1 MNRALIASPAS
12 EPVTLA
18 EAKAW
23 LRVDSSDEDQ
33 AIASLI
39 VAARETVESATR
51 RALIAQSWR
60 LTLDDWPF
68 TLLQR
73 PDMAL
78 PLAPLASVAAVR
90 VTDAGG
96 QPQLAPSSLW
106 RLVGPPDRARLA
118 FAAQP
123 PRAGVVAGGIEID
136 CVVGYGAAAD
146 VPAPLRQAIL
156 MLVADGFENRGD
168 GEDARTAPLPKRV
181 AALLAPYRRGRLA

>member
-1 MNRALIASPAS
+1 MNRALIAPPAS

-23 LRVDSSDEDQ
+23 LRVDTSDEDQ
-33 AIASLI
+33 AIAFLI
-39 VAARETVESATR
+39 GAARETVEAATR
-51 RALIAQSWR
+51 RALVAQSWR
-60 LTLDDWPF
+60 LALDDWPF

-73 PDMAL
+73 PEMAL
-78 PLAPLASVAAVR
+78 PLAPLASVTAVR
-90 VTDAGG
+90 VYDAGG
-96 QPQLAPSSLW
+96 QPQLLTSALW
-106 RLVGPPDRARLA
+106 RVVGATDRARMM

-123 PRAGVVAGGIEID
+123 PRPGVPAGGIEID

-156 MLVADGFENRGD
+156 MLMADWFENRGD
-168 GEDARTAPLPKRV
+168 GEGAQATPLPKRV